1 MNKFRCS
8 NVKFPIE
15 TGIRTNISQHDRIC
29 RFCQVHIGNEFNFLF
44 LCKHTQI
51 GALRHKYVPRY
62 YTVNPSENKMIGM
75 LSYCN
80 VMLYRN
86 LCYFIKNVMRVLD
99 VM

>member
-1 MNKFRCS
+1 MPKDYMSKFRCS

-15 TGIRTNISQHDRIC
+15 TGRWANISQHERIC
-29 RFCQVHIGNEFNFLF
+29 RFCQVHIENEFHFL
-44 LCKHTQI
+44 
-51 GALRHKYVPRY
+51 YVPRY

-80 VMLYRN
+80 AMLYRN
-86 LCYFIKNVMRVLD
+86 LCYFIKNIMSVLD